1 MGRTRPVE
9 RDELSARGPWAANAR
24 IDPLLRSCIPQDLWL
39 LVLKQ
44 RHELELGDVYQTFVG
59 EF

>member
-1 MGRTRPVE
+1 MLDAADSERGVGAVDYECPV
-9 RDELSARGPWAANAR
+9 RVFA
-24 IDPLLRSCIPQDLWL
+24 QDSWL

-44 RHELELGDVYQTFVG
+44 RHELELGDVHQTFVG